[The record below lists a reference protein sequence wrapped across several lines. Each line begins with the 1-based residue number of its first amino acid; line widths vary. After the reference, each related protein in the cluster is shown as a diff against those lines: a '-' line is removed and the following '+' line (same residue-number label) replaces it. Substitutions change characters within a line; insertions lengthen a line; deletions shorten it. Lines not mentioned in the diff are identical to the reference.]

1 MAEGNTWNKECPICK
16 TAFVGESCPECAA
29 AQAAIPTKVIPR
41 ANLFADAIKE
51 SPSTHLLPPGAEF
64 QKGDKFHGLEI
75 LSIAGRGGMGAGNGK
90 SSDGLPTGPDDAS
103 ERSCP
108 GRWCRWVC
116 SRHDAP

>member
-75 LSIAGRGGMGAGNGK
+75 LSIAGRGGMGAGRLALMVCCN
-90 SSDGLPTGPDDAS
+90 TGSLHCQPS
-103 ERSCP
+103 FVYISIYI
-108 GRWCRWVC
+108 
-116 SRHDAP
+116 H